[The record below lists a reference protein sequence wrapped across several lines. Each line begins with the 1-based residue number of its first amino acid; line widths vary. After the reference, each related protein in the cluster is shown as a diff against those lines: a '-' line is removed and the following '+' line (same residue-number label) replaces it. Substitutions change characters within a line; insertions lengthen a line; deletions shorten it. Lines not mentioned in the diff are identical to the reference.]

1 MLEVFAVF
9 AADILW
15 ASGRLVKG
23 IGDVLWDLSD
33 AIDPRDHADDDSSG
47 GGGWGRGGKDPEP
60 DPEPDPSPN
69 ATAPEDV
76 ESAPEVASE
85 RPDLVDYLEGLYQAP
100 AADHEYQTL
109 GETDGS

>member
-1 MLEVFAVF
+1 MIDLFVAY
-9 AADILW
+9 AADLLW
-15 ASGRLVKG
+15 ATGRFVHG
-23 IGDVLWDLSD
+23 IGDSIWDLSE
-33 AIDPRDHADDDSSG
+33 AIDPRETEDDDSPG

-60 DPEPDPSPN
+60 DPEPDPNPN

-76 ESAPEVASE
+76 ESAPEVTSE